1 MSAPLRLERLTATH
15 AVAVFV
21 SGNDEIDGY
30 LHDRA
35 LAEQTQG
42 LATVYVAIDRADVG
56 VGFFTLSPVNLRV
69 DANLAQLLAAR
80 NAPYPQL
87 GGYLLGRMGVDQR
100 SQKQGV
106 GGALVAMALEIA
118 RSQRAN
124 VGGVFVA
131 VDPKTEALCDWYE
144 RFGFAVIDP
153 QRTRLRMIM
162 ALL

>member
-15 AVAVFV
+15 AVAVFA

-30 LHDRA
+30 LHGRA
-35 LAEQTQG
+35 LAEQAQG
-42 LATVYVAIDRADVG
+42 LATVYVAIDHDDAV
-56 VGFFTLSPVNLRV
+56 VGFFTLSPVSLRI
-69 DANLAQLLAAR
+69 DANLAQLFAAR
-80 NAPYPQL
+80 NAPYPQI
-87 GGYLLGRMGVDQR
+87 GGYLLGRMGVDRR

-106 GGALVAMALEIA
+106 GGALIAMALEIA

-124 VGGVFVA
+124 IGGVLA
-131 VDPKTEALCDWYE
+131 VDPKTPALCDWYE
-144 RFGFAVIDP
+144 RFGFAAIDP